1 VIREGARFHGFA
13 PPSTG
18 PVAWLPIGIRDKKS
32 NKFKES
38 PPPAD
43 LFSMALLRRPSHS
56 TTRPSKSAAALRSV
70 AQPYASFSK
79 IDGSHSFKNAVPG
92 GFVDYEARKR
102 HGGKIAFFNFEL
114 AKEMGLIPRDHAHRL
129 NADLTDAL
137 LDTFALVVINEWDIE
152 NKRKFPKEDIKP
164 NRYMA
169 TRYLQLQHPNKRG
182 TTSGDGRGIWNG
194 EFKSRGITWD
204 VSSSGTGATCLSP
217 AVAIEKKFFKTGDPK
232 VCYGNGYNCVSDGF
246 STSLM
251 SEIFHTN
258 GIPTERT
265 LVIIEFA
272 GGSSI
277 NVRAAPNLLRP
288 SHFFHHL
295 KQGNREA
302 LKAAVDYFTARQV
315 SNGEWNCIPG
325 STSAYKY
332 FAEQMALTCW
342 LDWDGDNILA
352 NGGIIDYGSV
362 RQFGLF
368 HSEYRYDD
376 VDRYSTKLAE
386 QRRNA
391 RYLIQTFAQIKNFLE
406 TGRRRNIRKFKKD
419 PTIALFESNFQL
431 CMDEFLL
438 KKIGFDS
445 QSRKTLLNQN
455 RSEVTQF
462 RRIYAHFERTQCQKG
477 IRNVADGITSDAAFS
492 MRECLRELP
501 KYYLKDKNL
510 FMEPE
515 SFLKMMKSSYAKKAD
530 LKITPYRLEKIRE
543 FQDRYVKLIEITA
556 GKSIKRSSTIERVL
570 LEITMRSSVINR
582 QDRIT
587 GDGVMDVTEII
598 LKMKKKWP
606 QFELQLFFEKL
617 VDYQLLDPSKEK
629 SNSDAA
635 KAHIREAIERVRQS
649 LLDYRETV

>member
-1 VIREGARFHGFA
+1 
-13 PPSTG
+13 
-18 PVAWLPIGIRDKKS
+18 
-32 NKFKES
+32 
-38 PPPAD
+38 
-43 LFSMALLRRPSHS
+43 MALLRRQNRPNSK
-56 TTRPSKSAAALRSV
+56 PSKPAPATQSYAL
-70 AQPYASFSK
+70 FSK

-92 GFVDYEARKR
+92 GFVDYETRKR

-129 NADLTDAL
+129 NAELTETL

-232 VCYGNGYNCVSDGF
+232 VCYGNGYNSVSDGF
-246 STSLM
+246 STGLM

-258 GIPTERT
+258 GIATERT
-265 LVIIEFA
+265 LLIIEFA

-277 NVRAAPNLLRP
+277 NVRAAANLLRP

-295 KQGNREA
+295 KQGNRES
-302 LKAAVDYFTARQV
+302 LKAAVDYFISKQV
-315 SNGEWNCIPG
+315 ANGEWNCSPG
-325 STSAYKY
+325 RAGAYKY
-332 FAEQMALTCW
+332 FAEQMALTFSRLAAQFESEYVFCW

-391 RYLIQTFAQIKNFLE
+391 RYLIQTFAQIRNFLE

-419 PTIALFESNFQL
+419 PAIALFESNFEL

-445 QSRKTLLNQN
+445 LTRKTLLSQN
-455 RSEVTQF
+455 RSEVTHF

-477 IRNVADGITSDAAFS
+477 IRSVADGITSDAAFS

-501 KYYLKDKNL
+501 KHYLNDKNL
-510 FMEPE
+510 FLAPE
-515 SFLKMMKSSYAKKAD
+515 AFLKMMKSSYAKKTD
-530 LKITPYRLEKIRE
+530 LKITSYRLEKIRE
-543 FQDRYVKLIEITA
+543 FQDRYVKLVEIAA
-556 GKSIKRSSTIERVL
+556 GKSPKKSMTPERIL
-570 LEITMRSSVINR
+570 LELTMRSSIINR
-582 QDRIT
+582 PDRIT

-617 VDYQLLDPSKEK
+617 VDYQLLDPANKK
-629 SNSDAA
+629 PSDESAA

>member
-1 VIREGARFHGFA
+1 
-13 PPSTG
+13 
-18 PVAWLPIGIRDKKS
+18 
-32 NKFKES
+32 
-38 PPPAD
+38 
-43 LFSMALLRRPSHS
+43 MALLRKQTMRQ
-56 TTRPSKSAAALRSV
+56 TTHAYAL
-70 AQPYASFSK
+70 FSK

-92 GFVDYEARKR
+92 GFVDYKARKR

-114 AKEMGLIPRDHAHRL
+114 AKEMGLIPRDHPHRL
-129 NADLTDAL
+129 NADLAETL
-137 LDTFALVVINEWDIE
+137 LETFALVVINEWDIE

-164 NRYMA
+164 GRYMA
-169 TRYLQLQHPNKRG
+169 TRYLQLQHPSKRG

-194 EFKSRGITWD
+194 ELKSRGVTWD
-204 VSSSGTGATCLSP
+204 ISSSGTGATCLSP

-246 STSLM
+246 STGLM

-258 GIPTERT
+258 GISTERT
-265 LVIIEFA
+265 LLIIEFA

-302 LKAAVDYFTARQV
+302 LKASIDYFISRQIG
-315 SNGEWNCIPG
+315 NGEWNCAPR
-325 STSAYKY
+325 SSNVYKY
-332 FAEQMALTCW
+332 FTEQMALTFSRLAAQFETEYVFCW

-391 RYLIQTFAQIKNFLE
+391 RYLVQTFAQIRNFLE

-419 PTIALFESNFQL
+419 QAVTLFESNFEH
-431 CMDEFLL
+431 CMDDFLL
-438 KKIGFDS
+438 RKIGFDS
-445 QSRKTLLNQN
+445 TQRKILLGQH
-455 RSEVTQF
+455 RFEVTQF
-462 RRIYAHFERTQCQKG
+462 RRVYAHFERTQCQKG

-501 KYYLKDKNL
+501 KYYLRDKNL
-510 FMEPE
+510 FLPPE
-515 SFLKMMKSSYAKKAD
+515 AFLKMMKSSYAKKPD
-530 LKITPYRLEKIRE
+530 LKISSYRLEKIRE
-543 FQDRYVKLIEITA
+543 FQDRYVKLVEITA
-556 GKSIKRSSTIERVL
+556 NKNAKKTTTVERIL
-570 LEITMRSSVINR
+570 LELTMRSSVINR
-582 QDRIT
+582 PDRIT
-587 GDGVMDVTEII
+587 GDGVMDVTEIL

-606 QFELQLFFEKL
+606 QSELQLFFEKL
-617 VDYQLLDPSKEK
+617 VDYQLLDPSREK
-629 SNSDAA
+629 PKDDGAAVA